1 MSNKTIDINPALFNL
16 GGSSK
21 NKTRKNMATKNIKP
35 IISPNILKNKLL
47 KRIKEHKNKENKNTN
62 DIKEGLCGGDNN
74 ITNISSNNYN
84 DKYDKNDKGEQPDNM
99 LKYSDE
105 FNESIN
111 YLQSLSKQKKLND
124 EKLLYERNREKKRQE
139 LQNRTLKNYSYNT
152 SQEPS
157 YSTFVYNELPDELKE
172 PLIKIT
178 NEVPIHIK
186 YNIDNAV
193 PYGNLKGGLK
203 PTMRNWNRTQKNTD
217 NYISNKVTILN
228 GNNSN
233 NSNTINNNLINAQ
246 RENKLHIL
254 KEKIKQKQ
262 LSEDLHNR
270 NNNITS
276 NISSNIS
283 SNIISTSDTITQK
296 ELPNNVKIIQEPD
309 ESQYEVQQ
317 LQDQNSMVINSTK
330 FNNDNNDNNENNENN
345 ENKKNN
351 RYIKQ
356 IHKKTI
362 SRKYTLGKSKIKN
375 KVGILLKN
383 RQTRKTILS
392 AQKELKQ
399 HSINDIKKYLRHHN
413 LIKIGSN
420 APNDILRK
428 IYESSILTGDVT
440 NNNKDIL
447 LHNFMKEEQ
456 Q

>member
-16 GGSSK
+16 GGSIK
-21 NKTRKNMATKNIKP
+21 NKTRKNSVPKNIKP

-62 DIKEGLCGGDNN
+62 DIKEEFSN
-74 ITNISSNNYN
+74 ITNVNINNSN
-84 DKYDKNDKGEQPDNM
+84 DKTEQSDDI

-105 FNESIN
+105 FNDSIN
-111 YLQSLSKQKKLND
+111 YLQSLTKEKKLND

-139 LQNRTLKNYSYNT
+139 LQKRTLKNHSYNT
-152 SQEPS
+152 TQEPS
-157 YSTFVYNELPDELKE
+157 YTTFVYNELPDELKE

-178 NEVPIHIK
+178 NDTPIHIK
-186 YNIDNAV
+186 YNIDSAV

-203 PTMRNWNRTQKNTD
+203 PTMRTWNRTQKNTD
-217 NYISNKVTILN
+217 NYISNKVTIV
-228 GNNSN
+228 NNN
-233 NSNTINNNLINAQ
+233 NNNNNNLINAE
-246 RENKLHIL
+246 RANKLNIL

-262 LSEDLHNR
+262 LHEDLHNKH
-270 NNNITS
+270 NTIN
-276 NISSNIS
+276 SSNIS
-283 SNIISTSDTITQK
+283 SSESFNNIVEPINDMQINPTTEQK
-296 ELPNNVKIIQEPD
+296 QPEL
-309 ESQYEVQQ
+309 QQ
-317 LQDQNSMVINSTK
+317 LQEYNSRIIDSTK
-330 FNNDNNDNNENNENN
+330 SKNDNNTNQNNQNNQNN
-345 ENKKNN
+345 KF
-351 RYIKQ
+351 IKQ

-399 HSINDIKKYLRHHN
+399 HSINDIKKYLRQHN

-456 Q
+456 R

>member
-1 MSNKTIDINPALFNL
+1 
-16 GGSSK
+16 
-21 NKTRKNMATKNIKP
+21 
-35 IISPNILKNKLL
+35 
-47 KRIKEHKNKENKNTN
+47 
-62 DIKEGLCGGDNN
+62 
-74 ITNISSNNYN
+74 
-84 DKYDKNDKGEQPDNM
+84 
-99 LKYSDE
+99 
-105 FNESIN
+105 
-111 YLQSLSKQKKLND
+111 
-124 EKLLYERNREKKRQE
+124 
-139 LQNRTLKNYSYNT
+139 
-152 SQEPS
+152 
-157 YSTFVYNELPDELKE
+157 
-172 PLIKIT
+172 
-178 NEVPIHIK
+178 
-186 YNIDNAV
+186 
-193 PYGNLKGGLK
+193 
-203 PTMRNWNRTQKNTD
+203 
-217 NYISNKVTILN
+217 
-228 GNNSN
+228 
-233 NSNTINNNLINAQ
+233 
-246 RENKLHIL
+246 
-254 KEKIKQKQ
+254 
-262 LSEDLHNR
+262 
-270 NNNITS
+270 
-276 NISSNIS
+276 
-283 SNIISTSDTITQK
+283 
-296 ELPNNVKIIQEPD
+296 
-309 ESQYEVQQ
+309 
-317 LQDQNSMVINSTK
+317 MVINSTK